1 MSNQVFMLPDLGEGL
16 AEADIAE
23 WHVKVGDVVIIEQ
36 IVVEVET
43 AKAAVDVPI
52 PFAGTVIELHGK
64 DGDTLKVGTPLIT
77 VSGGESVD
85 AVVSA
90 NHERYREE
98 ERAGSG
104 NVLIGYG
111 TSEDAPL
118 RRRRAAP
125 SVRVISPIV
134 RKLASDN
141 SIDLATISGSG
152 AGGVI
157 TRADVEAGENFGPE
171 TETSHATDQRI
182 PIKGLRK
189 MVADKLS
196 TSRREIPDATT
207 WVDVDATELLAAR
220 AEINKSLPDSD
231 KISLMALLARL
242 TIAALAQYPEL
253 N

>member
-23 WHVKVGDVVIIEQ
+23 WHVKVGDVVTIDQ

-64 DGDTLKVGTPLIT
+64 GGDTLKVGTPLIT

-104 NVLIGYG
+104 KRPDRLRHQRGCSSAPPQSCSVG
-111 TSEDAPL
+111 TC
-118 RRRRAAP
+118 
-125 SVRVISPIV
+125 
-134 RKLASDN
+134 
-141 SIDLATISGSG
+141 DLADCS
-152 AGGVI
+152 
-157 TRADVEAGENFGPE
+157 
-171 TETSHATDQRI
+171 
-182 PIKGLRK
+182 
-189 MVADKLS
+189 
-196 TSRREIPDATT
+196 
-207 WVDVDATELLAAR
+207 
-220 AEINKSLPDSD
+220 
-231 KISLMALLARL
+231 
-242 TIAALAQYPEL
+242 
-253 N
+253 